1 MPTAR
6 LEGVRDAALRLSVWF
21 ADGSLKVLPGC
32 EHESR
37 ALVGKVKI
45 GPGEAALLACR
56 ISLLSASELRD
67 CRLVRARMAKAGS
80 SVHG

>member
-6 LEGVRDAALRLSVWF
+6 LERVWDATLRLFVWF

-37 ALVGKVKI
+37 SLVGKVKT
-45 GPGEAALLACR
+45 GPGEAALLECR
-56 ISLLSASELRD
+56 ISLLSSFESRG
-67 CRLVRARMAKAGS
+67 CGLVRARKAEAGGS
-80 SVHG
+80 VDG

>member
-1 MPTAR
+1 MPTA
-6 LEGVRDAALRLSVWF
+6 RDAALRLSAWF
-21 ADGSLKVLPGC
+21 ADDSLKVLPGC

-37 ALVGKVKI
+37 ALVGKVNI
-45 GPGEAALLACR
+45 GPGQAPLLACR

-67 CRLVRARMAKAGS
+67 CRLVRARMAEAGR